1 MRTLIDKLDDDET
14 ESDSEAANQQSEFPL
29 PFAKRPKV
37 RLALEYDATQ
47 CNIEWEDWVE
57 KGQQEQEEPE
67 PVEQEE
73 PEPVEQEQE
82 EKDWLMGHF
91 HFART
96 PVTPE
101 RVEQE
106 QEEKEAAHFNF
117 ALTPVKPGAGV

>member
-1 MRTLIDKLDDDET
+1 M
-14 ESDSEAANQQSEFPL
+14 
-29 PFAKRPKV
+29 

-57 KGQQEQEEPE
+57 EQQQEQEGPE
-67 PVEQEE
+67 PVERAE
-73 PEPVEQEQE
+73 PEPVEQEQD

-91 HFART
+91 NFARA

-106 QEEKEAAHFNF
+106 QEENAILVWIDLETRRW
-117 ALTPVKPGAGV
+117 LTRPTRRCSM